1 MLGIGRAKTG
11 IEFSALGKHPAFDD
25 FFNLNIGSPL
35 AAALSSWVKN
45 GAKLAGNQEAH
56 KMVHSFRFWM
66 RGIQRDELVLGL
78 IRDSSDRMGRPY
90 PLLIMGKGIVENRD
104 KRWQHIFCGYE
115 SVYRAFE
122 ELAAFRHEDF
132 RAFETKLSRV
142 GFVASSSRHD
152 PDGSR
157 LADVIPAWFRMN
169 RGKEWMTLPIASLL
183 AKADSIPRAGEDRGM
198 FRKKPEVPAAVFLGG
213 VPENS
218 VLTIYRRPLNTY
230 DFSRLFNT
238 ARSN

>member
-11 IEFSALGKHPAFDD
+11 VEFSAFGKHPAFDD

-35 AAALSSWVKN
+35 ASALSSWVEN
-45 GAKLAGNQEAH
+45 GAKLAANQDAQ
-56 KMVHSFRFWM
+56 VHSFRFWM

-78 IRDSSDRMGRPY
+78 IRDSSDRMGRAY
-90 PLLIMGKGIVENRD
+90 PLLIMGKGIVEDRD
-104 KRWQHIFCGYE
+104 RRWQHIFCAYE
-115 SVYRAFE
+115 PVYRAFE

-132 RAFETKLSRV
+132 KAFETKLFRV
-142 GFVASSSRHD
+142 SFAASSSRHD
-152 PDGSR
+152 SDGSR
-157 LADVIPAWFRMN
+157 LADILPAWFRTN
-169 RGKEWMTLPIASLL
+169 GEKEWMALPIASLMT
-183 AKADSIPRAGEDRGM
+183 KADSIPRAREDRGM